1 MKIGLLYCRSGVSG
15 IWAPAKDA
23 AVAVAAAEINE
34 SGGILSKDVELVIA
48 DCGFSNSEA
57 VHAVD
62 TLMKV
67 DGVDAIVGGHPS
79 SIRDAVSRRV
89 AGHVPYIYTAQY
101 EGALCGPSTV
111 AIGPQDEDVL
121 RPALTWLRE
130 KKQAE
135 RFFFVGNDYVWPH
148 MAFDT
153 SWELLAEQGGR
164 MVGAAIV
171 PMHVDDHG
179 ELLAEIAKS
188 GAQVVI
194 QALVGQ
200 SSVEFNRAFAAA
212 GLDETI
218 LRFGLIVDETV
229 VCAAGA
235 DASRNLFTAARYFAD
250 HRSRSNDRFL
260 ETYHGMF
267 GELAPPVSAVSVGC
281 YQGVHLVAELARE
294 LGTRKSRDIAQHLSR
309 PMEKRSANGLLHGK
323 PGGGASDV
331 YMATANGVLVEV
343 VDKLS
348 R

>member
-23 AVAVAAAEINE
+23 AVAVAAAEINAA
-34 SGGILSKDVELVIA
+34 GGILRKEVELVIA
-48 DCGFSNSEA
+48 DCGFSNGEA
-57 VHAVD
+57 VSAVD
-62 TLMKV
+62 TLLKV

-79 SIRDAVSRRV
+79 SIRDAVSNRV
-89 AGHVPYIYTAQY
+89 AGQVPYIYTAQY

-111 AIGPQDEDVL
+111 AIGPEDEDVL
-121 RPALTWLRE
+121 RPALKWLRE
-130 KKQAE
+130 KKRVE
-135 RFFFVGNDYVWPH
+135 RFFFIGNDYVWPH

-153 SWELLAEQGGR
+153 SWKVIAEQGGQ

-171 PMHVDDHG
+171 PMEVADHG
-179 ELLAEIAKS
+179 ELLKTIAKS
-188 GAQVVI
+188 GAQVVV

-200 SSVEFNRAFAAA
+200 CSVEFNRAFAAA
-212 GLDETI
+212 ELDETI

-235 DASRNLFTAARYFAD
+235 DASRNLYTAARYFAD
-250 HRSRSNDRFL
+250 NRSRSNDRFL

-267 GELAPPVSAVSVGC
+267 GEYAPPVSAVSVGC
-281 YQGVHLVAELARE
+281 YQGVHLVAGLARE
-294 LGTRKSRDIAQHLSR
+294 LGTRKSKDIARHLSR
-309 PMEKRSANGLLHGK
+309 PMEKRSANWLLHDK
-323 PGGGASDV
+323 PGGGASEV

-343 VDKLS
+343 VDRLS